1 MQNTN
6 VKANNVVEYEL
17 ILLTII
23 TSKEVMLVSKKRR
36 IINPNMVA
44 NPIIL
49 PDAKDTVVANIKDP
63 KDDSHKVSLGPHSK
77 R

>member
-1 MQNTN
+1 M
-6 VKANNVVEYEL
+6 
-17 ILLTII
+17 
-23 TSKEVMLVSKKRR
+23 SKKKR
-36 IINPNMVA
+36 IFNPNIIA

-49 PDAKDTVVANIKDP
+49 PDAKDTVVSTIKDI

>member
-1 MQNTN
+1 
-6 VKANNVVEYEL
+6 
-17 ILLTII
+17 
-23 TSKEVMLVSKKRR
+23 MLVSKKRR

-49 PDAKDTVVANIKDP
+49 PDAKDTVVTNIKDP